1 MLDYITGI
9 FQNAA
14 YYLKT
19 HRPFGTPIVKPVPN
33 YENEP
38 ALDALIA
45 NYPTQ
50 IQMWLELQFQSTS
63 ARR

>member
-1 MLDYITGI
+1 MFDYITGI

-19 HRPFGTPIVKPVPN
+19 HRPFGTPKVKPVPN
-33 YENEP
+33 YENEA
-38 ALDALIA
+38 ALDALISR
-45 NYPTQ
+45 YPTQ
-50 IQMWLELQFQSTS
+50 IQKWLEFQFDAAS